1 MKKFTLIELLIT
13 ISIIAILAS
22 LLVPAL
28 NSARERARAINCATM
43 VRQLFS
49 AQNAYAD
56 DYCDYYIQ
64 VGERGLWGSYLAG
77 QYLGTAYLPSLII
90 KIAGATYKSSKL
102 FYCPST
108 PGIPPVENNS
118 SYYLYYSTYGMPV
131 YNGYFGSDWPEEL
144 GIQSKLVSYRGTYG
158 SSTPGIWYFRA
169 AMKHPSGTP
178 LISDS
183 ALAIPHSRAGYG
195 VATYSWY
202 SNSPPAGF
210 STRHAGRGNVGFVDG
225 HVAACAPPG
234 NIGVLPMRY
243 YVNEFQLYCAW

>member
-90 KIAGATYKSSKL
+90 KIAGTTYKLKVVLLSFDTGDSSGGK
-102 FYCPST
+102 
-108 PGIPPVENNS
+108 
-118 SYYLYYSTYGMPV
+118 
-131 YNGYFGSDWPEEL
+131 
-144 GIQSKLVSYRGTYG
+144 
-158 SSTPGIWYFRA
+158 
-169 AMKHPSGTP
+169 
-178 LISDS
+178 
-183 ALAIPHSRAGYG
+183 
-195 VATYSWY
+195 
-202 SNSPPAGF
+202 
-210 STRHAGRGNVGFVDG
+210 
-225 HVAACAPPG
+225 
-234 NIGVLPMRY
+234 
-243 YVNEFQLYCAW
+243 